1 MDFLK
6 KWASC
11 IVSFVA
17 GFLGL
22 ILSLCTGMKS
32 SYSVVSNTPAV
43 PVNVSNS
50 ETTKAHKMLTDSK
63 LADQAELYDVKTEFN
78 WLKTFS
84 VIMTV
89 VSILLIVYAV
99 VMLLKNLN
107 VIKFEHAIF
116 DIAGIVLAGLLLVAV
131 IGLVITSNVYANAM
145 EDAVEGALK
154 LGYAS
159 YISYLTVSV
168 SVSVGV
174 YQWTMLVVGVI
185 AAIASTTF
193 IILKRKNA

>member
-32 SYSVVSNTPAV
+32 SYSVVSSTELV
-43 PVNVSNS
+43 PVNVTNS

-89 VSILLIVYAV
+89 VSILLIVYAI
-99 VMLLKNLN
+99 VMILKNLN
-107 VIKFEHAIF
+107 VIKVEHVAF
-116 DIAGIVLAGLLLVAV
+116 DISGIVLAALLVVAV
-131 IGLVITSNVYANAM
+131 VGLVITSNVYANAM
-145 EDAVEGALK
+145 ESAIVGALK

-159 YISYLTVSV
+159 YMSYLTVSV

-174 YQWTMLVVGVI
+174 YQWTMLVVGIV

-193 IILKRKNA
+193 IILKRKDS

>member
-22 ILSLCTGMKS
+22 ILSLCSGMNS
-32 SYSVVSNTPAV
+32 SYSVVSSTELV
-43 PVNVSNS
+43 PVNVTH
-50 ETTKAHKMLTDSK
+50 EEVTKAHKMLTDSK
-63 LADQAELYDVKTEFN
+63 LADQAKTYDVVKEFN
-78 WLKTFS
+78 ALKAFS

-99 VMLLKNLN
+99 VMLLKNVN
-107 VIKFEHAIF
+107 VIKVDHIAF
-116 DIAGIVLAGLLLVAV
+116 DIAGYALAGLLLVAV
-131 IGLVITSNVYANAM
+131 IGLVITSNAYANAM
-145 EDAVEGALK
+145 ESAIDGALK

-159 YISYLTVSV
+159 YISYLTISV

-174 YQWTMLVVGVI
+174 YQWTMLVVGII

-193 IILKRKNA
+193 IVLNRKSV